1 MEFFETLIPVGIVLV
16 CLAGVAAL
24 IALAYLF
31 VVLSKT
37 IKEAMFKVNPLLDNA
52 QDIIT
57 DAKPLVKKADPMMDR
72 ITLTIDAA
80 NLEIMRVDQILEDVN
95 TVTGN
100 VAKASNSVDT
110 ITSAPLDAISSL
122 TKKIRERLTPV
133 AANGD
138 GSAVSNVAQAVDS
151 GLSSMNDKIE
161 TIQAENAEK
170 KAEAHEAAAKRDDAQ
185 AKTDSTAAQLKRGVF
200 NHIDSDTK
208 FAD

>member
-1 MEFFETLIPVGIVLV
+1 MEFFETFIPVGIVLV
-16 CLAGVAAL
+16 CLAGVIAL

-52 QDIIT
+52 QDLIT

-100 VAKASNSVDT
+100 VAKASNSVDS
-110 ITSAPLDAISSL
+110 ITSAPLDAISNL

-133 AANGD
+133 ASAD
-138 GSAVSNVAQAVDS
+138 GSVVSNVAQTVDS
-151 GLSSMNDKIE
+151 GLSSVNDKIE

-208 FAD
+208 FVE

>member
-16 CLAGVAAL
+16 CLAGVIAL

-52 QDIIT
+52 QDLIT

-100 VAKASNSVDT
+100 VAKASNSVDS
-110 ITSAPLDAISSL
+110 ITSAPLDAISNL

-133 AANGD
+133 ASAD
-138 GSAVSNVAQAVDS
+138 GSVVSNVAQTVDS
-151 GLSSMNDKIE
+151 GLSSVNDKIE
-161 TIQAENAEK
+161 TIQ
-170 KAEAHEAAAKRDDAQ
+170 AAAKRDDAQ

-208 FAD
+208 FAE

>member
-16 CLAGVAAL
+16 CLAGVIAL

-52 QDIIT
+52 QDLIT

-100 VAKASNSVDT
+100 VAKASNSVDS
-110 ITSAPLDAISSL
+110 ITSAPLDAISNL

-133 AANGD
+133 ASAD
-138 GSAVSNVAQAVDS
+138 GSVVSNVAQTVDS
-151 GLSSMNDKIE
+151 GLSSVNDKIE
-161 TIQAENAEK
+161 TIQAENAKK

-208 FAD
+208 FAE

>member
-16 CLAGVAAL
+16 CLAGVIAL

-52 QDIIT
+52 QDLIT

-100 VAKASNSVDT
+100 VAKASNSVDS
-110 ITSAPLDAISSL
+110 ITSAPLDAISNL

-133 AANGD
+133 ASAD
-138 GSAVSNVAQAVDS
+138 GSVVSNVAQTVDS
-151 GLSSMNDKIE
+151 GLSSVNDKIE
-161 TIQAENAEK
+161 TIQAEDAEK

-185 AKTDSTAAQLKRGVF
+185 AKTDSTAVQLKRGVF

-208 FAD
+208 FAE

>member
-16 CLAGVAAL
+16 CLAGVIAL

-52 QDIIT
+52 QDLIT

-95 TVTGN
+95 TVT
-100 VAKASNSVDT
+100 
-110 ITSAPLDAISSL
+110 
-122 TKKIRERLTPV
+122 
-133 AANGD
+133 
-138 GSAVSNVAQAVDS
+138 
-151 GLSSMNDKIE
+151 
-161 TIQAENAEK
+161 
-170 KAEAHEAAAKRDDAQ
+170 
-185 AKTDSTAAQLKRGVF
+185 
-200 NHIDSDTK
+200 
-208 FAD
+208 

>member
-16 CLAGVAAL
+16 CLAGVIAL

-52 QDIIT
+52 QDLIT

-100 VAKASNSVDT
+100 VAKASNSVDS
-110 ITSAPLDAISSL
+110 ITSAPLDAISNL

-133 AANGD
+133 ASAD
-138 GSAVSNVAQAVDS
+138 GSVVSNVAQTVDS
-151 GLSSMNDKIE
+151 GLSSVNDKIE
-161 TIQAENAEK
+161 TIQAENAE

-208 FAD
+208 FAE

>member
-16 CLAGVAAL
+16 CLAGVIAL

-52 QDIIT
+52 QDLIT

-100 VAKASNSVDT
+100 VAKASNSVDS
-110 ITSAPLDAISSL
+110 ITSAPLDAISNL

-133 AANGD
+133 ASAD
-138 GSAVSNVAQAVDS
+138 GSVVSNVAQTVVS
-151 GLSSMNDKIE
+151 GLSSVNDKIE

-208 FAD
+208 FAE

>member
-1 MEFFETLIPVGIVLV
+1 MEFFEALIPVGIVLV

-52 QDIIT
+52 QDLIT
-57 DAKPLVKKADPMMDR
+57 DAKPLVKKVDPMMDR

-100 VAKASNSVDT
+100 VAKASNSVDS
-110 ITSAPLDAISSL
+110 ITSAPLDALSSL
-122 TKKIRERLTPV
+122 TKKIREHLSPV
-133 AANGD
+133 ANEQD
-138 GSAVSNVAQAVDS
+138 GSVVSNVAQAVDN
-151 GLSSMNDKIE
+151 GLSSMNEKIE
-161 TIQAENAEK
+161 TIQTENAEK
-170 KAEAHEAAAKRDDAQ
+170 KAEAHEAAVKRDDVQ

-200 NHIDSDTK
+200 SHIDSDTQ
-208 FAD
+208 FAE

>member
-16 CLAGVAAL
+16 CLAGVIAL

-52 QDIIT
+52 QDLIT

-100 VAKASNSVDT
+100 VAKASNSVDS
-110 ITSAPLDAISSL
+110 ITSAPLDAISNL

-133 AANGD
+133 ASAD
-138 GSAVSNVAQAVDS
+138 GSVVSNVAQTVDS
-151 GLSSMNDKIE
+151 GLSSVNDKIE

-170 KAEAHEAAAKRDDAQ
+170 KADAHEAAAKRDDAQ

-208 FAD
+208 FAE

>member
-1 MEFFETLIPVGIVLV
+1 MEVFEALIPVGIVLV

-37 IKEAMFKVNPLLDNA
+37 IKDAMFKVNPLLDNA
-52 QDIIT
+52 QDLIT

-100 VAKASNSVDT
+100 VAKASNSVDS
-110 ITSAPLDAISSL
+110 ITSAPLDALSAL

-133 AANGD
+133 ANAYD
-138 GSAVSNVAQAVDS
+138 GSAVGNVAQVVDN
-151 GLSSMNDKIE
+151 GLSNVNDKLE
-161 TIQAENAEK
+161 TMQAENAEK

-185 AKTDSTAAQLKRGVF
+185 AKTDTTAAQLKRGVY

-208 FAD
+208 FAE